1 MSRVTVLLACCT
13 ALLLLGASAVLVLR
27 VQGERERLHRRVMR
41 VTTPYQRRATATVVA
56 TTGVGLDDDVA
67 GAARWLAKLF
77 GFDPALREHY
87 PLPWWVVLLGA
98 LTLAGVERVMVASL
112 LSHASWLMLLPSWVW
127 TSRQF
132 FAWCER
138 RRRDKLFV
146 QFPDALAMI
155 VRAVRVGVPVT
166 QSIRAVGREIAAPTG
181 PEFTKLADE
190 LAIGVTL
197 EDALKTMAERN
208 GLREYRFFATALTL
222 QTQTGGG
229 LSETLENLADVIRK
243 RVALRQKGQALAAE
257 AKTSAGVLA
266 ALPLVAG
273 VGLWVLNSE
282 YIDPLFT
289 ESGGHK
295 ILAVAAGALGGGIL
309 TMRSMI
315 RRSLS

>member
-1 MSRVTVLLACCT
+1 
-13 ALLLLGASAVLVLR
+13 
-27 VQGERERLHRRVMR
+27 
-41 VTTPYQRRATATVVA
+41 
-56 TTGVGLDDDVA
+56 
-67 GAARWLAKLF
+67 
-77 GFDPALREHY
+77 
-87 PLPWWVVLLGA
+87 
-98 LTLAGVERVMVASL
+98 
-112 LSHASWLMLLPSWVW
+112 
-127 TSRQF
+127 
-132 FAWCER
+132 
-138 RRRDKLFV
+138 
-146 QFPDALAMI
+146 MI